1 MEMEGHTMGE
11 TQRVLSSEYLEWAKT
26 QAHARFNLATSG
38 VTPYPIRELGVT
50 LDDIDLSGSSF
61 YGYEPLQRALAAK
74 CGVSVENVVA
84 ATGTSL
90 ANHLAMAAVLQPG
103 DEVVM
108 EQPIYEPLL
117 ALARYLGAEV
127 TRFERRP
134 EEGFRIDEREVRR
147 RVSSR
152 TRLIVIS
159 NLHNPSG
166 ALTDEPALLALRDI
180 AGNAGARIL
189 VDEVYLETLWAY
201 PTRSAFHLGREFIVT
216 GSLTKAYGLSGL
228 RCGWIL
234 AEPDLAKKIWRLGDL
249 FTVIPAHAAERL
261 SVVALG
267 HLDRIR
273 ERAKTLLEKNRAL
286 LDRFLDSRP
295 DLRVTRPEFGT
306 VVFPRW
312 AGGNTARLCDLLRTK
327 YETTVV
333 PGRFFGMPDHFRI
346 GIGGETDMTSAGL
359 ERLAAAL
366 DDPAAR

>member
-1 MEMEGHTMGE
+1 MGE
-11 TQRVLSSEYLEWAKT
+11 PQRVLSSEYMEWAKT
-26 QAHARFNLATSG
+26 RAHARFNLATSG
-38 VTPYPIRELGVT
+38 VTPYPMRELGVT
-50 LDDIDLSGSSF
+50 LDDIDLSGSSL

-74 CGVSVENVVA
+74 CGVSVDSVVA
-84 ATGTSL
+84 AVGTSL
-90 ANHLAMAAVLQPG
+90 ANHLAMAAVLEPG
-103 DEVVM
+103 DQVVM
-108 EQPIYEPLL
+108 EHPVYEPLL
-117 ALARYLGAEV
+117 SLARYLGAEV

-134 EEGFRIDEREVRR
+134 EAGFRIEPREVARV
-147 RVSSR
+147 VSSR

-166 ALTDEPALLALRDI
+166 ALTDEPTLLALRDI
-180 AGNAGARIL
+180 ARDARARVQ

-201 PTRSAFHLGREFIVT
+201 PTRSAFHLGGEFIVT

-234 AEPDLAKKIWRLGDL
+234 AEPELARKIWRLSDL

-267 HLDRIR
+267 QLGRISEWAR
-273 ERAKTLLEKNRAL
+273 TLVERNRAL
-286 LDRFLDSRP
+286 LARFLDSRP
-295 DLRVTRPEFGT
+295 DLQVMRPGFGT

-312 AGGNTARLCDLLRTK
+312 AGGDTGRLCDLLRTK

-333 PGRFFGMPDHFRI
+333 PGRFFGLTDHFRI
-346 GIGGETDMTSAGL
+346 GIGGETDMLSAGL